1 MTLALASLSRWS
13 DLTLFGLRAL
23 TGAFLMHETWD
34 NVTSRA
40 RMNEFVQFLDQFGFP
55 VPWLL
60 APLSVA
66 VQFECGALLVLG
78 LLTRV
83 AGLLVAANFVVAVA
97 MVHFN
102 QPFRDWWPAIV
113 LVFLG
118 LHFAAAGSGTFG
130 LDALVFGSGRRAGR

>member
-1 MTLALASLSRWS
+1 MNLFLPSLARWS

-23 TGAFLMHETWD
+23 TGAFLMHQTWD
-34 NVTSRA
+34 NVSSRV
-40 RMNEFVQFLDQFGFP
+40 RMGEFVEFLGQFGFP
-55 VPWLL
+55 VPWLM

-66 VQFECGALLVLG
+66 VQFGCGALLILG

-97 MVHFN
+97 MVHWG
-102 QPFRDWWPAIV
+102 QPFRDGWPAIV

-118 LHFAAAGSGTFG
+118 LHFAAAGSGKFG
-130 LDALVFGSGRRAGR
+130 LDALFGGRR

>member
-1 MTLALASLSRWS
+1 MNLTLPILARFS
-13 DLTLFGLRAL
+13 DLTLFALRAV

-34 NVTSRA
+34 NVSSRA
-40 RMNEFVQFLDQFGFP
+40 RMGEFVQFLDQFGFP
-55 VPWLL
+55 LPHLM

-66 VQFECGALLVLG
+66 VQFGCGALLILG

-97 MVHFN
+97 MVHFAE
-102 QPFRDWWPAIV
+102 PFRGWWPALV

-118 LHFAAAGSGTFG
+118 LHFAATGSGKFG
-130 LDALVFGSGRRAGR
+130 LDALIWKRRR

>member
-1 MTLALASLSRWS
+1 MNLFLPTLARWS

-34 NVTSRA
+34 NVSSRT
-40 RMNEFVQFLDQFGFP
+40 RMGEFVQFLDQFGFP
-55 VPWLL
+55 VPWLM

-66 VQFECGALLVLG
+66 VQFGCGALLILG

-83 AGLLVAANFVVAVA
+83 AGLLIAANFVVAVA
-97 MVHFN
+97 MVHFAE
-102 QPFRDWWPAIV
+102 PFRDWWPAIV

-118 LHFAAAGSGTFG
+118 LHFAAAGSGKFG
-130 LDALVFGSGRRAGR
+130 LDALFGQRR

>member
-1 MTLALASLSRWS
+1 MNLFLPALSRWS
-13 DLTLFGLRAL
+13 DLTLFGLRAI

-34 NVTSRA
+34 NVTSKA
-40 RMNEFVQFLDQFGFP
+40 RMGEFVQFLDQFGFP

-66 VQFECGALLVLG
+66 VQFGCGALLIAG

-83 AGLLVAANFVVAVA
+83 AGLLVAANFVVAVL
-97 MVHFN
+97 MVHFAE
-102 QPFRDWWPAIV
+102 PFRGWWPALI

-118 LHFAAAGSGTFG
+118 LHFAAAGSGKYGF
-130 LDALVFGSGRRAGR
+130 DALFGKRR

>member
-1 MTLALASLSRWS
+1 MKLHSLSRFS

-23 TGAFLMHETWD
+23 TGAFLMHDTWD

-40 RMNEFVQFLDQFGFP
+40 RMAEFAQFLEQFGFP
-55 VPWLL
+55 LPHLM

-66 VQFECGALLVLG
+66 VQFVGGALLVLG
-78 LLTRV
+78 LLTRW

-97 MVHFN
+97 MVHWN
-102 QPFRDWWPAIV
+102 EAFRGWWPAIV

-118 LHFAAAGSGTFG
+118 LHFAA
-130 LDALVFGSGRRAGR
+130 VGSGRCAPGR

>member
-1 MTLALASLSRWS
+1 MNLAFSSLARWS

-34 NVTSRA
+34 NVSSRE
-40 RMNEFVQFLDQFGFP
+40 RMAEFVQFLGQFGFP
-55 VPWLL
+55 LPWML

-66 VQFECGALLVLG
+66 VQFGCGALLVLG
-78 LLTRV
+78 LLTRL
-83 AGLLVAANFVVAVA
+83 AGLLIAANFLVAVL

-102 QPFRDWWPAIV
+102 EPFRGWWPAIV

-118 LHFAAAGSGTFG
+118 LHFAAAGSGKFG
-130 LDALVFGSGRRAGR
+130 LDALFGGRR

>member
-1 MTLALASLSRWS
+1 MNLTLPILARFS
-13 DLTLFGLRAL
+13 DLTLFALRAV

-34 NVTSRA
+34 NVSSRA
-40 RMNEFVQFLDQFGFP
+40 RMGEFVQFLDQFGFP

-66 VQFECGALLVLG
+66 VQFGCGALLILG

-97 MVHFN
+97 MVHFAE
-102 QPFRDWWPAIV
+102 PFRGWWPALV

-118 LHFAAAGSGTFG
+118 LHFAAAGSGKFG
-130 LDALVFGSGRRAGR
+130 LDNLWGKRR

>member
-1 MTLALASLSRWS
+1 MNLFLPSLSRWS
-13 DLTLFGLRAL
+13 DLTLLGLRAL

-34 NVTSRA
+34 NVSSRA
-40 RMNEFVQFLDQFGFP
+40 RMGEFVQFLDQFGFP

-66 VQFECGALLVLG
+66 VQFACGALLIAG

-97 MVHFN
+97 MVHWG

-118 LHFAAAGSGTFG
+118 LHFAAAGSGKFG
-130 LDALVFGSGRRAGR
+130 LDALFGGRGAR